1 MPYTVIDHTADTGVR
16 VWAPDLPSLF
26 AEAARAMFEQ
36 ITETRRLEANEVV
49 SVAVDGIDRTDLLI
63 NWLRE
68 LLFLFA
74 GKGLLIKD
82 VRIDAFDDRHVAGQA
97 AGEPYDRQKHD
108 IDTEIKAVTYYG
120 ADVKAVT
127 EEWTATIIFDI

>member
-16 VWAPDLPSLF
+16 VRAEDLPGLF

-36 ITETRRLEANEVV
+36 ITETRDV
-49 SVAVDGIDRTDLLI
+49 SADHVETVAVDGIDRTDLLI

-82 VRIDAFDDRHVAGQA
+82 VRIDAIDDGYVAGQA
-97 AGEPYDRQKHD
+97 AGEPYDPQKHD
-108 IDTEIKAVTYYG
+108 IETEIKAVTYYG
-120 ADVKAVT
+120 AEVEPVP
-127 EEWTATIIFDI
+127 EGWTATIIFDI